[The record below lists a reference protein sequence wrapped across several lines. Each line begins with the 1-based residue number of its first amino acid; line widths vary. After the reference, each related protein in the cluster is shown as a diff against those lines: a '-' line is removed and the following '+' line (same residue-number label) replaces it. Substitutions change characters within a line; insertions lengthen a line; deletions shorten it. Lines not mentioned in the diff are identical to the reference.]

1 MLEKGSKGFAEIGRD
16 NNNTSDIHFLLKLET
31 VSTDCF
37 KEMD

>member
-1 MLEKGSKGFAEIGRD
+1 LAEIGRD
-16 NNNTSDIHFLLKLET
+16 NNTSDIHFLLKLET